1 MNQDEGFK
9 PVPRR
14 LPEALTLH
22 EDVIFTYQLGI
33 LWCAL
38 PWLQGPPCMWSLC
51 RRPRNRMGF
60 YHQRQSLPQNPT
72 QIEPNSAPISPS
84 SSTQNA
90 WRMIAP
96 QMSAPRC
103 TSRPRKVLRNSPF
116 CIDKTRPE
124 FIYFLK
130 SSQKRTR
137 IHVRMRDKTS
147 AEVSDYRNAIL
158 VWSSGISQRA
168 WTIPSVQAA
177 IKSH

>member
-1 MNQDEGFK
+1 
-9 PVPRR
+9 
-14 LPEALTLH
+14 LTPH
-22 EDVIFTYQLGI
+22 ENVIFTYQLGM
-33 LWCAL
+33 LWCVL
-38 PWLQGPPCMWSLC
+38 PWLQGPCMWSLC
-51 RRPRNRMGF
+51 RRLRNRMGF
-60 YHQRQSLPQNPT
+60 SHQRQSPPQNPT

-90 WRMIAP
+90 LRMIVP

-116 CIDKTRPE
+116 CIDKAWTE
-124 FIYFLK
+124 FLKKK
-130 SSQKRTR
+130 SSQKHTR

-147 AEVSDYRNAIL
+147 AVVSDYRNAIL

-168 WTIPSVQAA
+168 WTISSVQAA